1 MKPAALTRPGLP
13 AHAPV
18 PLDAANAALCPSFS
32 STRRRLMGRGL
43 TILGIAISPPV
54 APPKAGFSAH
64 NKGCLHAYRESSL
77 IAAPSHTHAPGSS
90 AASLGDPLHT
100 SPIPYFIVYQ
110 KTFIVKYVFSEIF
123 LKHAV
128 RSTALGRNAL
138 YWAPHCGRH
147 GRLPPHAK
155 QRPAHAIPGGAG
167 RCRDRAYSSAIS
179 ATGAFSRTEA
189 IPFSQLS
196 LAL

>member
-1 MKPAALTRPGLP
+1 MKLAALTRPGLP

-43 TILGIAISPPV
+43 TILGIAISPPG

-100 SPIPYFIVYQ
+100 SPIPCFIVYQ
-110 KTFIVKYVFSEIF
+110 KTFIVKYVFQKFFSNT
-123 LKHAV
+123 LCAALPLAAMPYTG
-128 RSTALGRNAL
+128 RPTAAGMGACRPTQNNAPPMPFQAGRGVAGTGL
-138 YWAPHCGRH
+138 IPR
-147 GRLPPHAK
+147 PFP
-155 QRPAHAIPGGAG
+155 RPA
-167 RCRDRAYSSAIS
+167 RSRAQRQYRFHS
-179 ATGAFSRTEA
+179 F
-189 IPFSQLS
+189 P
-196 LAL
+196 